1 MFRDDRVTALESHPE
16 GCADGS
22 MEVPRRLD
30 PWVPASL
37 SGMWRDSLLFR
48 YVVQSG
54 ERDSD
59 GVGVP
64 ADALSL
70 HVRRISSLAGSNA
83 RLTLGDRTFENDPGF
98 KLDGS
103 RGRTRTRLPGRS
115 PDSDLFMPSGQSRCG
130 PAG

>member
-1 MFRDDRVTALESHPE
+1 
-16 GCADGS
+16 

-48 YVVQSG
+48 YVVQAG

-64 ADALSL
+64 ADPLSL
-70 HVRRISSLAGSNA
+70 HGRRISSLAGSNA

-103 RGRTRTRLPGRS
+103 RGRTRNAAPWS
-115 PDSDLFMPSGQSRCG
+115 VSGQRLVHAIRAESLRACG
-130 PAG
+130 LASESM